1 MCMLMNHLHLIL
13 SMVLSRWIKW
23 FSSYSLGKC
32 SSHKLNEMLPS
43 PLQGPLRSQWTDKG
57 I

>member
-1 MCMLMNHLHLIL
+1 MLMNHLHLIL